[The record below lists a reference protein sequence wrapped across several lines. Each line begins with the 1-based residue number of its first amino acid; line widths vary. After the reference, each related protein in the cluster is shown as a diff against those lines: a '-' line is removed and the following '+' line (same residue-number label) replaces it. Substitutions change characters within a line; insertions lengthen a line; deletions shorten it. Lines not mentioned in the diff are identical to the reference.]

1 VETFCYLSS
10 RVISFAGCGLVIGGI
25 AEHKPWAVIT
35 NQLVCMCRLKTAV
48 SQCNSG
54 DLSWGSTKLD
64 DC

>member
-35 NQLVCMCRLKTAV
+35 NQLVCVQVEDGRESMQL
-48 SQCNSG
+48 
-54 DLSWGSTKLD
+54 W
-64 DC
+64 